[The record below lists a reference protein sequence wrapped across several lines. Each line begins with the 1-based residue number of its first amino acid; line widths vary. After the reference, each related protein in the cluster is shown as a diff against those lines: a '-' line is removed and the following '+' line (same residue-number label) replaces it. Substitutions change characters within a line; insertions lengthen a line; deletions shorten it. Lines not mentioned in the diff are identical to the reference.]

1 VGICLC
7 EAGKHG
13 KFCKDQ
19 EGILKCFS
27 LFSPNAPGVTTEAR
41 HRIAILALGDEAE
54 LLSFYQQLRNGGD
67 QPSQINTVDHND
79 SNVRSH
85 SDECNIETIETEEE
99 MSQNDNTV
107 CENADDEKM
116 QCFIVKFESLH

>member
-1 VGICLC
+1 MC

-13 KFCKDQ
+13 RFCKHQ

-27 LFSPNAPGVTTEAR
+27 LLSPNAPGVTTEAR
-41 HRIAILALGDEAE
+41 HRIAIFALGDEAE
-54 LLSFYQQLRNGGD
+54 LLSFCQQLRNGGD
-67 QPSQINTVDHND
+67 QPSQTNAVDRNN

-99 MSQNDNTV
+99 V
-107 CENADDEKM
+107 P
-116 QCFIVKFESLH
+116 